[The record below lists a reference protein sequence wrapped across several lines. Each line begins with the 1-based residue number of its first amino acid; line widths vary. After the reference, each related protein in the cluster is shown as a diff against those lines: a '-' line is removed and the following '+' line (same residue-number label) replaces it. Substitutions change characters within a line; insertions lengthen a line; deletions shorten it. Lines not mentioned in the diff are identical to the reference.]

1 ITLDREGRPVLHYT
15 LSEHDSTALLR
26 GVVESLRIHRA
37 AGAQE
42 LCGPHTKPRRFVP
55 SQDADF
61 EGYLRGVQAAGT
73 RKNDIALL
81 SAHQMSSCRMGAN
94 PARGALNPA
103 GETFEVRNLFVAD
116 GSALPTATGVNPM
129 LTIMAVSAKIAQHV
143 KARVGK

>member
-1 ITLDREGRPVLHYT
+1 VL
-15 LSEHDSTALLR
+15 
-26 GVVESLRIHRA
+26 ESLRIHRA

-42 LCGPHTKPRRFVP
+42 ICGPHSKPRPFFPR
-55 SQDADF
+55 QDTDF
-61 EGYLRGVQAAGT
+61 DGYLRTVQADGT

-94 PARGALNPA
+94 PAVGALDPT

-143 KARVGK
+143 KARLGK